1 MKRNWLPQILPIVL
15 KGIEVTG
22 TNNIISTD
30 TFVGSLENTGDA
42 VKFVSGSNTAIEK
55 SGEFRIVG
63 NTVIEKGAIF
73 AVRNSTVMK

>member
-1 MKRNWLPQILPIVL
+1 MTETAKMY
-15 KGIEVTG
+15 G
-22 TNNIISTD
+22 
-30 TFVGSLENTGDA
+30 GSLYDLAAEEGLET
-42 VKFVSGSNTAIEK
+42 KFVSGSNTAIEK